1 MKKVIFILIFVVSNI
16 LAKDIKIDIE
26 QAISMALENNHLNK
40 ISKINL
46 EIAQAQY
53 EQALS
58 ANYPSLNAVLYANRD
73 DTDTIFQQRGVF
85 NLPASLVGAISALTP
100 PGTPATTT
108 ISADIDTIAKG
119 RDTVRGSLELN
130 YAIYSGG
137 KIEAIIN
144 QAKLNKEVAKTSI
157 VRSENEVTFD
167 VKKYYYGYVL
177 TNELYKLVSKIH
189 KNMDFS
195 TTLAKDF
202 LEHSSNLKINKTD
215 YLNVKLTTSLLQSTL
230 TKLDLN
236 KQMLKS
242 AMANLIGLNWDDEI
256 EIEYKE
262 DEILNQNISLQK
274 MIERAYISNPDM
286 NKINLAVQ
294 IKEEQISESQAANY
308 PQVGLF
314 GNINKTYN
322 SYEYGY
328 LNKDNENSWNIGIA
342 VKMSLFD
349 GFRTKNDILEKQLNK
364 KVIEEQ
370 KILFE
375 EALALQLKNEFLTST
390 IGYKQ
395 IKILKD
401 SVDIAIE
408 NSELNLSGFQY
419 EMVEAKDL
427 IQSQLMETYVKA
439 DYLKNIHDYLLS
451 LATIDKLVGDKI
463 NENF

>member
-1 MKKVIFILIFVVSNI
+1 MIFVVSNV

-144 QAKLNKEVAKTSI
+144 QAKLNKEIAKTSI

-215 YLNVKLTTSLLQSTL
+215 YLNIKLTTSLLQSTL

-286 NKINLAVQ
+286 NKINLAVEIKKSKSANHKRQ
-294 IKEEQISESQAANY
+294 IIHKLDFLGIS
-308 PQVGLF
+308 
-314 GNINKTYN
+314 
-322 SYEYGY
+322 
-328 LNKDNENSWNIGIA
+328 
-342 VKMSLFD
+342 
-349 GFRTKNDILEKQLNK
+349 TKHTTLMNMDI
-364 KVIEEQ
+364 
-370 KILFE
+370 
-375 EALALQLKNEFLTST
+375 
-390 IGYKQ
+390 
-395 IKILKD
+395 
-401 SVDIAIE
+401 
-408 NSELNLSGFQY
+408 
-419 EMVEAKDL
+419 
-427 IQSQLMETYVKA
+427 
-439 DYLKNIHDYLLS
+439 
-451 LATIDKLVGDKI
+451 
-463 NENF
+463 

>member
-1 MKKVIFILIFVVSNI
+1 M
-16 LAKDIKIDIE
+16 
-26 QAISMALENNHLNK
+26 
-40 ISKINL
+40 
-46 EIAQAQY
+46 
-53 EQALS
+53 
-58 ANYPSLNAVLYANRD
+58 
-73 DTDTIFQQRGVF
+73 
-85 NLPASLVGAISALTP
+85 
-100 PGTPATTT
+100 
-108 ISADIDTIAKG
+108 
-119 RDTVRGSLELN
+119 
-130 YAIYSGG
+130 
-137 KIEAIIN
+137 
-144 QAKLNKEVAKTSI
+144 
-157 VRSENEVTFD
+157 
-167 VKKYYYGYVL
+167 
-177 TNELYKLVSKIH
+177 
-189 KNMDFS
+189 
-195 TTLAKDF
+195 
-202 LEHSSNLKINKTD
+202 
-215 YLNVKLTTSLLQSTL
+215 LQSTL

-395 IKILKD
+395 IR
-401 SVDIAIE
+401 
-408 NSELNLSGFQY
+408 LN
-419 EMVEAKDL
+419 
-427 IQSQLMETYVKA
+427 
-439 DYLKNIHDYLLS
+439 
-451 LATIDKLVGDKI
+451 
-463 NENF
+463 

>member
-1 MKKVIFILIFVVSNI
+1 
-16 LAKDIKIDIE
+16 
-26 QAISMALENNHLNK
+26 
-40 ISKINL
+40 
-46 EIAQAQY
+46 
-53 EQALS
+53 
-58 ANYPSLNAVLYANRD
+58 
-73 DTDTIFQQRGVF
+73 
-85 NLPASLVGAISALTP
+85 
-100 PGTPATTT
+100 
-108 ISADIDTIAKG
+108 
-119 RDTVRGSLELN
+119 
-130 YAIYSGG
+130 
-137 KIEAIIN
+137 
-144 QAKLNKEVAKTSI
+144 
-157 VRSENEVTFD
+157 
-167 VKKYYYGYVL
+167 
-177 TNELYKLVSKIH
+177 
-189 KNMDFS
+189 
-195 TTLAKDF
+195 
-202 LEHSSNLKINKTD
+202 
-215 YLNVKLTTSLLQSTL
+215 
-230 TKLDLN
+230 
-236 KQMLKS
+236 MLKS